1 MSNATTPQAMSNWRG
16 VRRSM
21 IVLSFGSFKPG
32 SPFYAIVVLEK
43 CVKFM
48 VK

>member
-1 MSNATTPQAMSNWRG
+1 MSSATTPQAMSSWRG

-21 IVLSFGSFKPG
+21 IVLSFGSFKAG